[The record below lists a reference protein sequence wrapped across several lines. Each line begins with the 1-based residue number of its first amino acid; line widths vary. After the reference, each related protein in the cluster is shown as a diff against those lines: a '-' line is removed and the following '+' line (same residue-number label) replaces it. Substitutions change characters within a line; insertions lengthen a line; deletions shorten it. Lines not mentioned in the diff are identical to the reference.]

1 MIGTSDIVASS
12 LGRTGE
18 AVDYN
23 SAPTVVHIYLVPV
36 TISGPSRSAASR
48 FVDSG
53 EAPWE
58 PVEWF
63 INGSGW
69 EGWDE
74 CKFQATWTCCSA
86 QAYVSHSRN
95 TRRGPHCLRSI
106 YLRRLFEVCRNATFL
121 PRLFHL
127 TLRMWKAGEPD
138 RIARASLIITVS
150 RD

>member
-1 MIGTSDIVASS
+1 MKNYSDVRRIKQRKSVNVSGS
-12 LGRTGE
+12 LQSYFESAQWGSNLCKFGEDISPGCISWLEHPTLLLLSKGPEE

-36 TISGPSRSAASR
+36 TISGPSWSTASR
-48 FVDSG
+48 FVDSR

-86 QAYVSHSRN
+86 QAYVALEKHSSG
-95 TRRGPHCLRSI
+95 TPLS
-106 YLRRLFEVCRNATFL
+106 
-121 PRLFHL
+121 
-127 TLRMWKAGEPD
+127 
-138 RIARASLIITVS
+138 
-150 RD
+150 